1 MYIQSLTLH
10 LDDEQTRHSPVITSR
25 RALLPALNDLL
36 QGVEVDLSA
45 ADEQGVVLPLL
56 VAEAKVSNSRI
67 YLSYHLVDQ
76 ESGLLTLSYENASGK
91 LRDKELGQVARCEL
105 EHYLEQILTL
115 GKNAFIEQYFPPAVL
130 LEKAANIMALSVVI
144 FAVLGLLSLFFFS
157 DLVWQDEVF
166 DQIWPVATVVYLVS
180 GAMLLPKMLS
190 KQTRERAQMMG
201 QSLPRQMFGLV
212 VGNLMLT
219 CGLMLGG
226 ASIWHYLDA
235 KPAQVDI
242 VFADK
247 ARDYYSKNCK
257 GSVRLEQFSGSICLE
272 NKAYWQVIE
281 AGTQAKATGQLSPI
295 GFAIEAIE
303 LK

>member
-25 RALLPALNDLL
+25 RNLLPALNDILL
-36 QGVEVDLSA
+36 GVEVDLSA
-45 ADEQGVVLPLL
+45 ADEQGVILPLL

-67 YLSYHLVDQ
+67 YLSYYLVDK
-76 ESGLLTLSYENASGK
+76 ESGLLTLSYENESGK
-91 LRDKELGQVARCEL
+91 LRDIDLGQVARSEL
-105 EHYLEQILTL
+105 ERYLEQILAL

-130 LEKAANIMALSVVI
+130 LEKVANVIALGVLL
-144 FAVLGLLSLFFFS
+144 FAGLGFVSLFFFS
-157 DLVWQDEVF
+157 DLMWHDEVI
-166 DQIWPVATVVYLVS
+166 DQMWPVAAVVYLIS

-212 VGNLMLT
+212 VGNLVLT
-219 CGLMLGG
+219 AFLMLGG

-247 ARDYYSKNCK
+247 ARDYYGKNCK
-257 GSVRLEQFSGSICLE
+257 GSASLEQFSGSICLE
-272 NKAYWQVIE
+272 NKAYWQVIKPGVE
-281 AGTQAKATGQLSPI
+281 AIATGQLSPM
-295 GFAIEAIE
+295 GFEIEAIE